1 MQNDHRN
8 LHQQIQA
15 ILDENR
21 AINSKLEILKTATVN
36 TGGGINHSDSRDD
49 ATREKLEKDSLTN
62 VKKQVDYL
70 QAVNI
75 PANLVIYL
83 ILRSHFVFYLLP
95 LIYSPSS
102 TSRLVN
108 AGQR

>member
-15 ILDENR
+15 ILEENR

-36 TGGGINHSDSRDD
+36 AGHSSDHNDSRDD
-49 ATREKLEKDSLTN
+49 ATREKQSKEVLTN

-75 PANLVIYL
+75 
-83 ILRSHFVFYLLP
+83 
-95 LIYSPSS
+95 
-102 TSRLVN
+102 LVN
-108 AGQR
+108 LNYIFLQKLIILLL